1 MNKFGLLLLSG
12 ALTLGLAACGGTEE
26 KTNSNK
32 TEETTAQTSDTTTAS
47 SDAEKYTITATN
59 WDFSADKELVI
70 KKGTKVALHLVNKEG
85 VHTISNKELGIDLS
99 ADKPSEFT
107 AEKTGEYELICNTI
121 CGATDDHEAMKIS
134 LKIVE

>member
-1 MNKFGLLLLSG
+1 MKKFRFILLAG
-12 ALTLGLAACGGTEE
+12 ALTLGLAACGGTDEDAKSE
-26 KTNSNK
+26 T
-32 TEETTAQTSDTTTAS
+32 TEEATVQTSDSTTS
-47 SDAEKYTITATN
+47 PSDAEKYTITATN
-59 WDFSADKELVI
+59 WDFSSDKELVI